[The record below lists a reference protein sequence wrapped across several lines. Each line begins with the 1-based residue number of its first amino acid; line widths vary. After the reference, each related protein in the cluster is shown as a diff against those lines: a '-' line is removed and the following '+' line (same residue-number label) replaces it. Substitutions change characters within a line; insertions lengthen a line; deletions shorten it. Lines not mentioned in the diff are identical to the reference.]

1 MTGGEANR
9 AVMARVPLDSR
20 SVAELASGSAG
31 APAGGTAG
39 LSSHADAIH
48 AVHTGA
54 TVFANWNDHIV

>member
-1 MTGGEANR
+1 
-9 AVMARVPLDSR
+9 MARVPLDSR